1 MAWGSH
7 REFRPPSNTSDIR
20 IKSEGGRK
28 VVALDCSSPH
38 WNQVIFMDG
47 RLSFR
52 GRRIDS
58 GCLHGLFAQW
68 STVGNLFWL
77 WALLLVISGAKTH
90 LKLNFGDNVKTEFAI
105 LTKKCYE
112 KTPSMG
118 FSKCFKIIISN
129 LAWALTPWPSIAM
142 LAVASALHK
151 HLYVSVVCCNVGWS
165 VEREEEENDI
175 PIAAITDYA
184 FALASK
190 WPCIK

>member
-1 MAWGSH
+1 M
-7 REFRPPSNTSDIR
+7 R

-77 WALLLVISGAKTH
+77 WALLLVILGAKTH

-112 KTPSMG
+112 KT
-118 FSKCFKIIISN
+118 FICAINWIFKMFQNHYQQSRMSVDP
-129 LAWALTPWPSIAM
+129 LAQYTDACCCECPTQTSVRLRRLLQCWLVGRKGGGGEWHPNSGYYRLRLRLGVKM
-142 LAVASALHK
+142 AV
-151 HLYVSVVCCNVGWS
+151 Y
-165 VEREEEENDI
+165 
-175 PIAAITDYA
+175 
-184 FALASK
+184 
-190 WPCIK
+190 